1 VRAVRDPTFAATRL
15 RWAGPTFAA
24 ARLRWASRAPV
35 IALAALALLVIAAP
49 SLAPYSPGRQFIDHP
64 FAPPMRPHVVD
75 DQGQWHLP
83 FAYPLRLVDPLERR
97 YVEDRTQRV
106 GIRSGGP
113 EPWFFFGSD
122 ALGRDLFS
130 RVIVA
135 ARLSLGVALLATLL
149 ALAIGAAVGAAAA
162 HAGGWVDAALMQL
175 TDLVI
180 VLPGIYVVL
189 ALRGVLPLLLTDRQV
204 FVALVGVL
212 AFVGWPAV
220 ARGVRGIVL
229 VEGRSEYAE
238 AARAVG
244 AGSVRVI
251 ARHLLPATRGFLA
264 VQATV
269 LVPAFIMAEAT
280 LSYVS
285 LGFLAPTPTWGVML
299 LDAAAVRTVLDAPWL
314 LAPAAAIVVTVL
326 LVNSLSASR
335 DPILWASF
343 PPKSS
348 NSN

>member
-15 RWAGPTFAA
+15 RWAGPASAA
-24 ARLRWASRAPV
+24 PRLGRASRAAML
-35 IALAALALLVIAAP
+35 ALAALALLVIAAP
-49 SLAPYSPGRQFIDHP
+49 ALAPYSPGRQFTGHP
-64 FAPPMRPHVVD
+64 FAPPMRPHLVD
-75 DQGQWHLP
+75 DRGQWHLP

-97 YVEDRTQRV
+97 YLEDRTRRV
-106 GIRSGGP
+106 PIGPGGE
-113 EPWFFFGSD
+113 EPWFLLGSD

-135 ARLSLGVALLATLL
+135 ARLSLGVALLSTLL

-162 HAGGWVDAALMQL
+162 HAGGWVDATLMQL

-238 AARAVG
+238 AARAIG
-244 AGSVRVI
+244 AGSLRVI

-326 LVNSLSASR
+326 LVNSVSASR
-335 DPILWASF
+335 DPVLWANF